1 MVSLGPN
8 IQGLD
13 MKSMY
18 DFSELR
24 KPQKEKTYPKNSL
37 MYVIDTHPDFT
48 IFKML
53 VKRAKLD
60 DKFCEGIDPSNCDSS
75 FLINSLSNDAYT
87 VFIPSDAHL
96 KTKYKPEF
104 FQEMDIGMAR
114 RIVLISTMKRKMGQ
128 EFFQTRQSGNFATL
142 DKSNSMSIRTYTY
155 PSGELQSVINDFITI
170 IHWNQ
175 PASNGIIHVIDDFLI
190 PDCNS
195 T

>member
-24 KPQKEKTYPKNSL
+24 KPPKEKTYPKNSL

-60 DKFCEGIDPSNCDSS
+60 DKFCEGIDSSNCNST
-75 FLINSLSNDAYT
+75 FLINSLSNDVYT
-87 VFIPSDAHL
+87 VFVPSDMHL
-96 KTKYKPEF
+96 KSKYKPEF
-104 FQEMDIGMAR
+104 FQEMDIGIAR
-114 RIVLISTMKRKMGQ
+114 RIVLISTMKRKMGKEVFQ
-128 EFFQTRQSGNFATL
+128 ERQSGRFATL
-142 DKSNSMSIRTYTY
+142 DKSNSMNIKTYND
-155 PSGELQSVINDFITI
+155 PSGELKSMIDNFITI

-175 PASNGIIHVIDDFLI
+175 PASNGIIHVTDDFLM
-190 PDCNS
+190 PACNS

>member
-24 KPQKEKTYPKNSL
+24 KPPKEKTYPKNSL
-37 MYVIDTHPDFT
+37 MYIIDTHPDFT

-60 DKFCEGIDPSNCDSS
+60 DKFCEGIDRSSCNSN
-75 FLINSLSNDAYT
+75 FLINSLSNDVYT
-87 VFIPSDAHL
+87 VFVPSDMHL
-96 KTKYKPEF
+96 KSKYNLDF

-114 RIVLISTMKRKMGQ
+114 RIVLFSTMKRKLGKEVFQ
-128 EFFQTRQSGNFATL
+128 ERSGKFATL
-142 DKSNSMSIRTYTY
+142 DKSNIMSIKTYYVSSEIKT
-155 PSGELQSVINDFITI
+155 VINNFMTV

-175 PASNGIIHVIDDFLI
+175 PASNGIIHVTDDFLM

>member
-24 KPQKEKTYPKNSL
+24 KPPTEKTYPKNSL

-60 DKFCEGIDPSNCDSS
+60 DKFCEGIDSSNCNST
-75 FLINSLSNDAYT
+75 FLINSLSNDVYT
-87 VFIPSDAHL
+87 VFVPSDMYL
-96 KTKYKPEF
+96 KSKYKPEF
-104 FQEMDIGMAR
+104 FQEIDIGVAR
-114 RIVLISTMKRKMGQ
+114 RIVLISTMKRKMGK
-128 EFFQTRQSGNFATL
+128 EFFQERQSGRFATL
-142 DKSNSMSIRTYTY
+142 DKSNSMNIKTYND
-155 PSGELQSVINDFITI
+155 PSGELKSMIDNFITI

-175 PASNGIIHVIDDFLI
+175 PASNGIIHVTDDFLM
-190 PDCNS
+190 PACNS